1 MGDMV
6 PMYVSYLEDKIKK
19 LEQDKSLVT
28 ALYNN
33 LLNLYNK
40 ERRKV

>member
-1 MGDMV
+1 MGDMIL
-6 PMYVSYLEDKIKK
+6 MYVVYLEDKIEK
-19 LEQDKSLVT
+19 LEQDKALVT